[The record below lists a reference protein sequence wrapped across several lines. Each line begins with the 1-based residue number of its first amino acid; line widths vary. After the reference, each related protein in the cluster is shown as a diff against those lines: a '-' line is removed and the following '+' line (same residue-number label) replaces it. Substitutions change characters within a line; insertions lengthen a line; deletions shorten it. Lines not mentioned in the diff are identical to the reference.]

1 MAPDPNNEDL
11 LIVATAYRQEMMAGH
26 GDMEAYR
33 AALEA
38 YLLRYPEK
46 PSDTA
51 GREVSR
57 LIFEASS
64 AEDGWIYGRDG
75 QGRG

>member
-1 MAPDPNNEDL
+1 MTTDPMTDDL
-11 LIVATAYRQEMMAGH
+11 RIVAAAYRQEMLAGN

-38 YLLRYPEK
+38 YLARHPEK

-51 GREVSR
+51 GREVAR

-64 AEDGWIYGRDG
+64 AEDGWLYGRKG
-75 QGRG
+75 